1 MNAPS
6 VDIKDILE
14 AESSLGLTFATNLF
28 VGYEPPTPD
37 ECVTIFDTPGFP
49 TQLTLGGDGDDYF
62 YPSVQIR
69 VRSNSYIDGWDLIQ
83 DITTVLHGLSQE
95 PWNATLYSVIK
106 CSSGPAMLDWDNNNR
121 PRFIVNFDIQR
132 R

>member
-37 ECVTIFDTPGFP
+37 ECVTIFDTPGF
-49 TQLTLGGDGDDYF
+49 
-62 YPSVQIR
+62 R
-69 VRSNSYIDGWDLIQ
+69 VRSNSYTDGWDLIQ

-95 PWNATLYSVIK
+95 TWNATLYSVIK